1 MSFRKMQFR
10 AVAVA
15 AAAMLL
21 AGFAVPASAASG
33 ALALVPADAT
43 TVGMARVSDMRTSAI
58 TGRLFTETDK
68 SIDGEAARF
77 MREAGL
83 KPTEDVDV
91 AVVSL
96 TPGVSG
102 EPRVL
107 VGFEGRFDPARL
119 AQAVVSRGATPK
131 KTANGTYYLLPEN
144 DAGAEGEHPT
154 VAFVNARLVIAGHEA
169 SVAAALAAHKS
180 GGTSFSRSPLA
191 REIAAVDPAA
201 TSWLVVDV
209 QRAQRFKSSPNF
221 SGSRSGNGEMIAN
234 ALKTVSFVNV
244 WAKDSGDSM
253 TFSATARTADAET
266 RQLIEDTARGLLSGW
281 RLAVQE
287 KAPELVSVIRKF
299 SVERDSQ
306 GVTLSGTIPAEM
318 IRTLSAKKQAAK

>member
-1 MSFRKMQFR
+1 MNFRKMQLR

-15 AAAMLL
+15 AAAMLV
-21 AGFAVPASAASG
+21 AGFAVPASAAGG

-96 TPGVSG
+96 TPDASG

-107 VGFEGRFDPARL
+107 VGFEGRFDPVRL
-119 AQAVVSRGATPK
+119 AQAVVARGAVAKRTS
-131 KTANGTYYLLPEN
+131 NGTYFLLPEESSR
-144 DAGAEGEHPT
+144 EGEHPT
-154 VAFVNARLVIAGHEA
+154 VSFVNARLVIAGHEA

-180 GGTSFSRSPLA
+180 GGTTFARTALG
-191 REIAAVDPAA
+191 REIGAVDPGA

-221 SGSRSGNGEMIAN
+221 SGSESGKGEMIAN

-266 RQLIEDTARGLLSGW
+266 RELIEDTARGLLSGW

-318 IRTLSAKKQAAK
+318 IKTLSAKKQASK